1 MKPPKFDYHRPATLP
16 EALALLERYGEDAKV
31 IAGGQSLM
39 PLLSMRLAQPAVL
52 VDINALDELASL
64 RLANRQLHIG
74 ALTRQRLLET
84 DLTVARELPI
94 LREVVHHVG
103 HVPIRNRGTVGGSL
117 AHADPAAEL
126 PAAMS
131 ALDATLIATGRG
143 GTRRIPASEF
153 FAGYFTTALAATEIL
168 TAIEVPVL
176 PRTAGCAFEELAR
189 RHGDFAIVAALAIV
203 EVDARGQL
211 TTVRV
216 SVAGAGPTPI
226 RLRAVEAKLT
236 GAKPSADVIRAAAD
250 TASETLDPPSD
261 IHASA
266 DYRREM
272 VRVLTRRSLARAVE
286 RARSTEV

>member
-1 MKPPKFDYHRPATLP
+1 MKPPKFDYHRPSTLA
-16 EALALLERYGEDAKV
+16 EAFALLERYGDEAKV

-39 PLLSMRLAQPAVL
+39 PLLSMRLAQPGAIIDL
-52 VDINALDELASL
+52 NALSDLAYL
-64 RLANRQLHIG
+64 RLSNGHLHVG
-74 ALTRQRLLET
+74 ALTRQRQLET
-84 DLTVARELPI
+84 DPVVSQELPI
-94 LREVVHHVG
+94 LRQVVHHVG

-126 PAAMS
+126 PVAMLTLEATMVAA
-131 ALDATLIATGRG
+131 GRG
-143 GTRRIPASEF
+143 GTRRIPAADF

-203 EVDARGQL
+203 TLDAKGQL
-211 TTVRV
+211 ASVRLG
-216 SVAGAGPTPI
+216 VAGAGPTPI

-236 GAKPSADVIRAAAD
+236 GSTPSAEAIRAATD
-250 TASETLDPPSD
+250 TAGEHIDPPSD

-266 DYRREM
+266 DYRRAM
-272 VRVLTRRSLARAVE
+272 VSVLARRSLLRAVSG
-286 RARSTEV
+286 AKG